1 MRALII
7 EEKEVKNLI
16 DRLALKKMRIREGG
30 GLIPEEEMHKRFH
43 YEVVKWFQEQGM
55 DKVY

>member
-16 DRLALKKMRIREGG
+16 DRLELRKMKLNKSMLTEDAIHR
-30 GLIPEEEMHKRFH
+30 MFH